1 MNALETNFE
10 PIIRFAIFLL
20 VLLVILIFEIV
31 NPRRRLYYSKKRRW
45 LTNFALS
52 VSNSIILSVLLPFVG
67 IGAAMIIQNNG
78 WGLFNLLDLADWFSI
93 PLYLL
98 LFDLIIYFQHRIFHK
113 VDFLWKLHRMHHT
126 DLDYDVSTGIRFHP
140 LSILISS
147 LIKLILILA
156 LGPPVIAVLISEIL
170 LNATSMFNHS
180 NWHIPKRFDAV
191 LRLILV
197 TPDVHRVHHSTNPDE
212 HGNNFGFNFPWW
224 DRLFGTYKAQPT
236 MGHDSMQIGI
246 EGFNDQ
252 RSIEFFPAL
261 AQPFND
267 KPTSNSA
274 LN

>member
-1 MNALETNFE
+1 V
-10 PIIRFAIFLL
+10 IFLL
-20 VLLVILIFEIV
+20 VLLVLLIFEIV

-67 IGAAMIIQNNG
+67 IGAAVIIQKNG

-98 LFDLIIYFQHRIFHK
+98 LFDLIIYLQHRIFHK

-147 LIKLILILA
+147 LVKLVLILA

-180 NWHIPKRFDAV
+180 NWHIPKRLDAV

-212 HGNNFGFNFPWW
+212 HSNNFGFNFPWW
-224 DRLFGTYKAQPT
+224 DRLFGTYRAQPT

-246 EGFNDQ
+246 EDFNDQ

-274 LN
+274 LS

>member
-1 MNALETNFE
+1 MDEPVIPEPSFISYGGGKAIGQQNSSIDLSPLHAETLKAE
-10 PIIRFAIFLL
+10 TIHEKGDYRIIA
-20 VLLVILIFEIV
+20 EE
-31 NPRRRLYYSKKRRW
+31 
-45 LTNFALS
+45 
-52 VSNSIILSVLLPFVG
+52 
-67 IGAAMIIQNNG
+67 
-78 WGLFNLLDLADWFSI
+78 
-93 PLYLL
+93 
-98 LFDLIIYFQHRIFHK
+98 
-113 VDFLWKLHRMHHT
+113 
-126 DLDYDVSTGIRFHP
+126 DYDVSTGIRFHP

-147 LIKLILILA
+147 LVKLILILA

-180 NWHIPKRFDAV
+180 NWYIPKRLDAV

-246 EGFNDQ
+246 EDFNDR

-267 KPTSNSA
+267 EPTSNSA
-274 LN
+274 LS